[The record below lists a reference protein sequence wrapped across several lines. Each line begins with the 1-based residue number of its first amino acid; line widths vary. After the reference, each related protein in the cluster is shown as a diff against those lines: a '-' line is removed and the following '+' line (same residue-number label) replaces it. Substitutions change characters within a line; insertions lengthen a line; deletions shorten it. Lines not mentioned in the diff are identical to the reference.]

1 MKRALEM
8 LMANSEQKVSFLY
21 CHQSYNFLTVTTI
34 REKTWKPRE
43 VLEIDVSQEE
53 VRNFMQSRGKSM
65 KGQGKRR
72 SPRKFGHLKVS
83 TLYFD

>member
-34 REKTWKPRE
+34 LEKTWKPRE
-43 VLEIDVSQEE
+43 VLEIDVSQE
-53 VRNFMQSRGKSM
+53 VAGFYAQSRKS
-65 KGQGKRR
+65 
-72 SPRKFGHLKVS
+72 P
-83 TLYFD
+83 